1 MARNMNSKAA
11 RETIFRYI
19 LDSAQDCEAENMN
32 DTEKAAYLW
41 ARFESEYNYANNRKR
56 IPNLQARVA
65 EWLSGLAIGIEYR
78 NAGIVALAE
87 QWQGRKLTDKQAD
100 RVIDN
105 YFNFM
110 AFKVMQLCKAHGVNI
125 NGSL

>member
-1 MARNMNSKAA
+1 MNNMNSNAA
-11 RETIFRYI
+11 RAVIFRYI
-19 LDSAQDCEAENMN
+19 LDSVRDDECEGMN
-32 DTEKAAYLW
+32 DSDKACYLW

-65 EWLSGLAIGIEYR
+65 EWLSGLAIGIEYA

-87 QWQGRKLTDKQAD
+87 QWQGRTLTDKQAE

-105 YFNFM
+105 YFSFV
-110 AFKVMQLCKAHGVNI
+110 AFKVMQLCKAHGINI
-125 NGSL
+125 NGSK

>member
-1 MARNMNSKAA
+1 MPRNMNSTEA
-11 RETIFRYI
+11 RSIIFRYI
-19 LDSAQDCEAENMN
+19 LDSVPDTECEGMN

-41 ARFESEYNYANNRKR
+41 ARFESEYNYADNRKR

-65 EWLSGLAIGIEYR
+65 EWLSGLAIGIEYT

-87 QWQGRKLTDKQAD
+87 QWQGRKLSDKQAQ
-100 RVIDN
+100 RVVDN

-110 AFKVMQLCKAHGVNI
+110 AFKVMQLCKAHI
-125 NGSL
+125 TPGSY

>member
-1 MARNMNSKAA
+1 MMNSNAA
-11 RETIFRYI
+11 RAVIFRYI
-19 LDSAQDCEAENMN
+19 LDSVRDDECEGMN
-32 DTEKAAYLW
+32 DSDKACYLW

-65 EWLSGLAIGIEYR
+65 EWLSGLAIGIEYA

-87 QWQGRKLTDKQAD
+87 QWQGRTLTDKQAE

-105 YFNFM
+105 YFSFV
-110 AFKVMQLCKAHGVNI
+110 AFKVMQLCKAHGINI
-125 NGSL
+125 NGSK

>member
-1 MARNMNSKAA
+1 MPRNMNSKAA
-11 RETIFRYI
+11 RAVIFRYI
-19 LDSAQDCEAENMN
+19 LDSVRDTECEGMN
-32 DTEKAAYLW
+32 DPDKAAYLW
-41 ARFESEYNYANNRKR
+41 ARFESEYNYADNRKR

-65 EWLSGLAIGIEYR
+65 EWLSGLAIGIEYT

-87 QWQGRKLTDKQAD
+87 QWQGRKLSDKQAQ

-125 NGSL
+125 NGSY

>member
-1 MARNMNSKAA
+1 MNSRAA

-19 LDSAQDCEAENMN
+19 LDSVPDCDAENMN

-41 ARFESEYNYANNRKR
+41 ARFESEYNYADNRKR

-65 EWLSGLAIGIEYR
+65 EWLSGLAINIEYR

-87 QWQGRKLTDKQAD
+87 KWQGRTLTDKQAE

-105 YFNFM
+105 YFSFM
-110 AFKVMQLCKAHGVNI
+110 AFKLMQLWRAYGIKGI
-125 NGSL
+125 

>member
-11 RETIFRYI
+11 RAVIFRYI
-19 LDSAQDCEAENMN
+19 LDSVQDCEAENMN
-32 DTEKAAYLW
+32 DAEKTAYLW

-65 EWLSGLAIGIEYR
+65 EWLSGLAIGIAYT
-78 NAGIVALAE
+78 NTDIVALAE
-87 QWQGRKLTDKQAD
+87 EWQDCKLSDKQAQ

-105 YFNFM
+105 YFSFM
-110 AFKVMQLCKAHGVNI
+110 AFKVMQLCKAHI
-125 NGSL
+125 TPGSD